1 MTSKMTRSTSMSRG
15 MPGMPL
21 MRMGGTTT
29 VTRSSRTSRMGGF
42 KIPGMMGTSTRR
54 ASPVFKMTG
63 QKATLVNA
71 DQGEKYHPTSFPAV
85 NALKDDNSFTHTK
98 NKKGSWWK
106 AEFKGGE

>member
-1 MTSKMTRSTSMSRG
+1 
-15 MPGMPL
+15 
-21 MRMGGTTT
+21 
-29 VTRSSRTSRMGGF
+29 
-42 KIPGMMGTSTRR
+42 
-54 ASPVFKMTG
+54 MTG